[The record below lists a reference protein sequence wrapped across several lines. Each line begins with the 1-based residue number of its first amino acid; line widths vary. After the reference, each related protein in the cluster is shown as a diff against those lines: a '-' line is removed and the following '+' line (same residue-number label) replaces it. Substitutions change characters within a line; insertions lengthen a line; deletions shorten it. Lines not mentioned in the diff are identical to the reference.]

1 MICIRSQMPLVG
13 PTVGGDISHSAS
25 PMAAIAA
32 KRDKGG
38 GIAELLND
46 QPGMHASP
54 LPELA
59 DVLPQERSTFA
70 GPP

>member
-1 MICIRSQMPLVG
+1 MHDLQPVPDSIGRPDGRGRHKPQRESDGSDC
-13 PTVGGDISHSAS
+13 
-25 PMAAIAA
+25 A
-32 KRDKGG
+32 KPDNG

-46 QPGMHASP
+46 QPGMHASR